1 MIAPSTS
8 LDHLESF
15 FQSQQKSIRDDFFK
29 FLRFKSISTDP
40 DYKSDVLSCCSW
52 VEEQLKKIGL
62 ETERWETSG
71 HPTIFASH
79 CKAGPGKPTVLIY
92 NHYDVQPVDPLELWD
107 SPPFEPVE
115 KDGEVFARGAQDNK
129 GQCFY
134 VLKAIEALFDQEDD
148 LPVNLKLVIEG
159 EEETGSAGI
168 SAILKERAKQLKADY
183 LIVADA
189 GMQRLDQPSL
199 TLGCR
204 GTITMHVELE
214 GANSDLH
221 SGSHG
226 GLHRN
231 TNHVLIDLLSR
242 LRDAKGHILVP
253 GFYDDVKELSDDERS
268 KIDFTFDSSEYRE
281 MFGAEANG
289 GEEEFSPFESA
300 WIRPTLEINGISGGY
315 SGPGFK
321 TVIPAKASA
330 KISCRLV
337 PGQDP
342 EKTGI
347 LVLDYLKKQVP
358 KGFSIEA
365 KLDHGGP
372 AVRSSPNSK
381 GVKAFA
387 QAYSEVMNKPCR
399 FTMEGGSIPV
409 IASLADVSGSE
420 VVLMGFGLPDDKI
433 HAPNEHFSID
443 RIRLGMLS
451 IARAL
456 QILGE

>member
-1 MIAPSTS
+1 
-8 LDHLESF
+8 
-15 FQSQQKSIRDDFFK
+15 
-29 FLRFKSISTDP
+29 
-40 DYKSDVLSCCSW
+40 
-52 VEEQLKKIGL
+52 
-62 ETERWETSG
+62 
-71 HPTIFASH
+71 
-79 CKAGPGKPTVLIY
+79 
-92 NHYDVQPVDPLELWD
+92 

-204 GTITMHVELE
+204 GIITMHVELE

-315 SGPGFK
+315 SG
-321 TVIPAKASA
+321 
-330 KISCRLV
+330 
-337 PGQDP
+337 
-342 EKTGI
+342 
-347 LVLDYLKKQVP
+347 
-358 KGFSIEA
+358 
-365 KLDHGGP
+365 
-372 AVRSSPNSK
+372 
-381 GVKAFA
+381 
-387 QAYSEVMNKPCR
+387 
-399 FTMEGGSIPV
+399 
-409 IASLADVSGSE
+409 
-420 VVLMGFGLPDDKI
+420 
-433 HAPNEHFSID
+433 
-443 RIRLGMLS
+443 
-451 IARAL
+451 
-456 QILGE
+456 